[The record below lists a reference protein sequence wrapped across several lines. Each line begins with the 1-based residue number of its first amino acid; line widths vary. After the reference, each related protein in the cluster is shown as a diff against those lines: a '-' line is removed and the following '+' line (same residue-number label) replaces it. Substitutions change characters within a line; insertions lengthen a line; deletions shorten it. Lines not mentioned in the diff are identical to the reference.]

1 MEPDMAALSERT
13 RRRLEIQGF
22 IDVDDRLL
30 AESAPW
36 LRLAFGLCTI
46 LAAIGTALASP
57 IFLLALVPIAALGA
71 IFSVHP
77 FDLVYNHGIRH
88 LRETP
93 PLPRRGP
100 PSRFACGVG
109 ALWLMLTAY
118 AFSSGL
124 ATLGYI
130 LGGSLVVVGTLVSTI
145 HFCIPS
151 MIFRALFGYPDR
163 KS

>member
-1 MEPDMAALSERT
+1 MAALSERT

-22 IDVDDRLL
+22 IDVDDQLL

-57 IFLLALVPIAALGA
+57 AFLLALVPIAALGA

-88 LRETP
+88 LRGTP
-93 PLPRRGP
+93 ALPRRGP

-109 ALWLMLTAY
+109 TLWLIFTAY
-118 AFSSGL
+118 AFSSG
-124 ATLGYI
+124 ATTLGYV

-145 HFCIPS
+145 HLCIPS
-151 MIFRALFGYPDR
+151 MIFRAIFGYPDR